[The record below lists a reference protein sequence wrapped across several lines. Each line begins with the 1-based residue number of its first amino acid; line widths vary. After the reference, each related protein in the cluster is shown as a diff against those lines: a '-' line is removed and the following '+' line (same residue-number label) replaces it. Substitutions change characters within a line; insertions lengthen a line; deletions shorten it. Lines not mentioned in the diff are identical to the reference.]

1 MRIEKVEIAG
11 FWQLL
16 LMLLLLTCWNPF
28 SFAQSGDR
36 FHSAIQSAA
45 PDEPYL
51 AEIGIQIKQIVDIDQ
66 KSENFQVVGNLRIEW
81 DEPRLA
87 FDSADHSHAYKIF
100 THDSFTKYVDEQGI
114 AAPGFFIYNQQ
125 GRRHTQEAKVSVFND
140 GHAIYLERFT
150 VTLQAPE
157 FDFVQYPFDTQKF
170 FFRVVAA
177 MPVNFVRFIPL
188 EGYSQLGDQLGEEEW
203 EFENSWTNT
212 DEVAG
217 ITGKPTARFS
227 FGFEAKRHLNY
238 YLLRIFLPLVII
250 ILVSW
255 FTFFLNDYS
264 KRVDMAVANLLVFV
278 AFNFTIS
285 NDLPR
290 LGYLTFIDTIMFAT
304 FVFAGLVVLV
314 NVIYRRMEVHGR
326 EATARRLDNLT
337 IWIYPFT
344 LAVLIVTSWYWLVVE
359 KTHI

>member
-1 MRIEKVEIAG
+1 MRIENVEIAG
-11 FWQLL
+11 FWQVL

-36 FHSAIQSAA
+36 FHSAIESAA

-51 AEIGIQIKQIVDIDQ
+51 AEIGVQIKQIVDINQ

-87 FDSADHSHAYKIF
+87 FDSAEHIHAYKIF
-100 THDSFTKYVDEQGI
+100 TQDSFTKYVDEKGI

-125 GRRHTQEAKVSVFND
+125 GRRHTQEAKISVFND

-157 FDFVQYPFDTQKF
+157 FDFVQYPFDAQKF

-203 EFENSWTNT
+203 EFENSWTT
-212 DEVAG
+212 IDEVAG
-217 ITGKPTARFS
+217 ITGKPTSRFS
-227 FGFEAKRHLNY
+227 FGFEANRHLNY

-344 LAVLIVTSWYWLVVE
+344 LVVLIAASWYWLVVE

>member
-1 MRIEKVEIAG
+1 
-11 FWQLL
+11 
-16 LMLLLLTCWNPF
+16 MLLLLTCWNPF
-28 SFAQSGDR
+28 SFAQPEDR
-36 FHSAIQSAA
+36 FHSSIESAA
-45 PDEPYL
+45 PDEPYI
-51 AEIGIQIKQIVDIDQ
+51 AEIGVQIDQVVNIDQ

-87 FDSADHSHAYKIF
+87 FDSAEHGRDFRIF
-100 THDSFTKYVDEQGI
+100 TRDSFIKHVDEQGI
-114 AAPGFFIYNQQ
+114 FAPGFLIHNQQ
-125 GRRHTQEAKVSVFND
+125 GRRHTQEAKISLFNH

-150 VTLQAPE
+150 ATLQAPE

-170 FFRVVAA
+170 YFRVVAS
-177 MPVNFVRFIPL
+177 MPVNFVKFIPL

-203 EFENSWTNT
+203 TFENSWTTTNEI
-212 DEVAG
+212 DG
-217 ITGKPTARFS
+217 ISGRPTSLFS
-227 FGFEAKRHLNY
+227 FGFEANRHLNY

-326 EATARRLDNLT
+326 EATARHLDNLT

-344 LAVLIVTSWYWLVVE
+344 LILLVVASWYWLVVE